1 MTAPHDSYP
10 APAGSRPGRH
20 AGSRRLD
27 AHRVR
32 LDGDAQ
38 RTGQGVRVREP
49 HGAGAPA

>member
-1 MTAPHDSYP
+1 MTAPHDSYS
-10 APAGSRPGRH
+10 ASAGSRPGRH

-32 LDGDAQ
+32 LDGDAL

-49 HGAGAPA
+49 HVAGAPA